1 MAEQQPTDAAHPAEH
16 PAEPGQPAKHPEA
29 TASVGH
35 EPAGDHAVPTAFGFL
50 TAPMA
55 ISLAM
60 ILVIAIIVWKR
71 VPAAIGRALDSKID
85 VIKRQL
91 AEAEALRKDAE
102 ALKAEYA
109 AKSAAAEGEAA
120 TIVERARHEAE
131 AILVQA
137 RDNAEA
143 LVERRQRM
151 AEDKIGAEERAAVD
165 QLRATVANAA
175 REAAARLIAEKHD
188 AAADEAL
195 VEQAIKSI
203 GKR

>member
-1 MAEQQPTDAAHPAEH
+1 MANPHPVEPGQAAEH
-16 PAEPGQPAKHPEA
+16 PEA
-29 TASVGH
+29 VATVGH
-35 EPAGDHAVPTAFGFL
+35 EPAGDHAQPTAFGFL

-60 ILVIAIIVWKR
+60 ILVIALIVWKR
-71 VPAAIGRALDSKID
+71 VPAAIGKALDAKIA
-85 VIKRQL
+85 VIKSQL

-109 AKSAAAEGEAA
+109 AKSAAAEAEAA
-120 TIVERARHEAE
+120 AIVERARHEAN
-131 AILVQA
+131 AILVRA

-151 AEDKIGAEERAAVD
+151 AEEKIAAEERSAVE
-165 QLRATVANAA
+165 QLRATAVNAA
-175 REAAARLIAEKHD
+175 RDAAARLIAQRHD
-188 AAADEAL
+188 AAADEPL
-195 VEQAIKSI
+195 VEQAIRSM